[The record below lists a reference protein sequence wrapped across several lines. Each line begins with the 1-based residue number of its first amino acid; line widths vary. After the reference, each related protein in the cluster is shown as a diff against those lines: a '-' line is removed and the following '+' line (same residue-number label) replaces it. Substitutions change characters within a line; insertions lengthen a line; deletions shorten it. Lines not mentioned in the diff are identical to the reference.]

1 MNHPCKD
8 CPNFTDGKCCHE
20 TKICLSNSAKN
31 ETQADLSVESGSR
44 EFLKGDVV
52 IFKAADELDNL
63 FTIIDLMVLDDKDF
77 ANLEAEYF
85 YHDGYLNEL
94 RHATLAEIKAGH
106 RIDKSSLDELMD
118 SALKSREQARESAVA
133 LKEEAHKH
141 FGGGQ

>member
-1 MNHPCKD
+1 MTHPCKNK

-20 TKICLSNSAKN
+20 LKICLSNFAKN
-31 ETQADLSVESGSR
+31 ETQTDLSLKADSR
-44 EFLKGDVV
+44 EFLRGDVV

-94 RHATLAEIKAGH
+94 RLATPAEIHAGH
-106 RIDKSSLDELMD
+106 RINFNLND
-118 SALKSREQARESAVA
+118 AVA
-133 LKEEAHKH
+133 TALESLGDDKH
-141 FGGGQ
+141 IENHIAPQCVVGGDQ

>member
-8 CPNFTDGKCCHE
+8 CPNFIDDKCCHE
-20 TKICLSNSAKN
+20 FKIYLSNSAKN

-63 FTIIDLMVLDDKDF
+63 FTIIDLMVLDEKDF
-77 ANLEAEYF
+77 ANLEAECF

-94 RHATLAEIKAGH
+94 RHATPAEIKAGH
-106 RIDKSSLDELMD
+106 RIDFNLNDTIATAFDDLGDDKHIENH
-118 SALKSREQARESAVA
+118 VA
-133 LKEEAHKH
+133 PQCVVWGEK
-141 FGGGQ
+141 